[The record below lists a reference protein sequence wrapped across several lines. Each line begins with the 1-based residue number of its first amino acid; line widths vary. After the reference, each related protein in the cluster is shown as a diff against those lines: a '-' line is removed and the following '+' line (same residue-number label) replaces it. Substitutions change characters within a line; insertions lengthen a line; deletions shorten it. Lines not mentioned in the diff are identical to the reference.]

1 VSLFGTARVYKRS
14 RAVCAALCELYDL
27 GLLSFS
33 FEIQY
38 TMTTQIDGIEYI
50 DAADG
55 NVITGMAVVS
65 YPAYPESKALL
76 LVAQKANEE
85 ADTGSDEPEDAASSA
100 GADTQQERVTNEMQ
114 MTIEQAMAR
123 IAELERMA
131 AAQAAQIAAIPEPP
145 KEAMVTQAS
154 HDAAIAERDG
164 AIQTLETQVAA
175 FTEQA
180 AELDETKQTLAS
192 VQGQLDAMKAEQAE
206 ADLQSKRDE
215 LTAFA
220 ATNGLDTEDEAVS
233 AAIAAADYAALV
245 AAAMKA
251 AAEKDGK
258 PGTST
263 ASQRPM
269 ADIGAQEPYGGILG
283 RRTE

>member
-1 VSLFGTARVYKRS
+1 MSLFGTARVYKRS

-85 ADTGSDEPEDAASSA
+85 AETGSDEPEDPAPSP

-114 MTIEQAMAR
+114 MTIEQAAAR
-123 IAELERMA
+123 IAELERTVA
-131 AAQAAQIAAIPEPP
+131 TQVAQIAAIPTQPQE
-145 KEAMVTQAS
+145 ETVTKAS

-164 AIQTLETQVAA
+164 RIDALDAQVAA
-175 FTEQA
+175 LTAQA
-180 AELDETKQTLAS
+180 AELDETKQTLC
-192 VQGQLDAMKAEQAE
+192 
-206 ADLQSKRDE
+206 
-215 LTAFA
+215 
-220 ATNGLDTEDEAVS
+220 
-233 AAIAAADYAALV
+233 
-245 AAAMKA
+245 
-251 AAEKDGK
+251 
-258 PGTST
+258 
-263 ASQRPM
+263 
-269 ADIGAQEPYGGILG
+269 G
-283 RRTE
+283 RI